1 MRLKIYKMAVRV
13 WHGLVPLIQN
23 MQNYIF
29 KHFVKDVEVT
39 FLKLRT
45 ILKLLTLHLEQTI
58 VQVKNANYPN
68 AHAQTLVVING
79 EMATVS
85 TCFRKLKFWICLL

>member
-1 MRLKIYKMAVRV
+1 MRLKIYKMAVKV
-13 WHGLVPLIQN
+13 WHGLVLLIQN
-23 MQNYIF
+23 MQNYIL

-58 VQVKNANYPN
+58 AQVKNANCPS
-68 AHAQTLVVING
+68 AHAQTSVVING

-85 TCFRKLKFWICLL
+85 TCFRKLKFWTCLL